1 MVLRFPVGDAK
12 GVPTL
17 VCGVAAPS
25 SEANVARS
33 EAARLLRIERWSRL
47 DAESVRAEMLAEWGV
62 LPDARGR
69 TASPTSSGEPA
80 SGATDREQQAAVA
93 EARAERATA
102 VAERDAALSANGN
115 LAAELKTAQARLT
128 ELERTLATETSSA
141 GTPRW
146 RSPRKPP
153 TSSAP

>member
-1 MVLRFPVGDAK
+1 MQEREEDVEEPLQLEYFVGPYQGRDALVVLRFPVGDAK

-69 TASPTSSGEPA
+69 ARDDQLPTWSGRPTASSRP
-80 SGATDREQQAAVA
+80 
-93 EARAERATA
+93 
-102 VAERDAALSANGN
+102 
-115 LAAELKTAQARLT
+115 
-128 ELERTLATETSSA
+128 
-141 GTPRW
+141 
-146 RSPRKPP
+146 RSPRPERSGRP
-153 TSSAP
+153 RSPSATPR